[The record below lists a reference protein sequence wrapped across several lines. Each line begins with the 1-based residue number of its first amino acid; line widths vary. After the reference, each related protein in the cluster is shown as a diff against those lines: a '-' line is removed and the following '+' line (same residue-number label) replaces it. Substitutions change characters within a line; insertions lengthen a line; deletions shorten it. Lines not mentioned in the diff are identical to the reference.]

1 MCRIYRN
8 NLDYKSQGKE
18 TKRLTKS
25 NIYILENEELWNL
38 ILEDKLARDSLT
50 TSSLYFLKMRE
61 AASTRESASVRESA
75 SMSESASMKETTS
88 RPQGVKRKWD
98 ETFLML
104 PSSISSSSTT
114 TSTTTTLSSP
124 SPSSYSFKTL
134 TNINSNSPST
144 SPPRY
149 INKKLFNGLF
159 KLKNFKECSINTTS
173 ISWCFSHHFDGER
186 WDVRKFF
193 V

>member
-114 TSTTTTLSSP
+114 TSTTTILSSP

-149 INKKLFNGLF
+149 INKK
-159 KLKNFKECSINTTS
+159 
-173 ISWCFSHHFDGER
+173 HF
-186 WDVRKFF
+186 
-193 V
+193 